1 MKKFNVV
8 QIGVGHDHAYGAIS
22 SLSHRENVN
31 LLGYVKFEGEDA
43 TFNKHFKRYEGIPQ
57 LSLEQVYNLKD
68 LDAVF
73 IETEDKYLTRY
84 AYEFVKRGI
93 AVQMDKPG
101 SQDRESFNKLFNL
114 AKEKN
119 VVLHTGYMYRY
130 NPAIQK
136 LIHIVKSGELGDI
149 LYIEAQMNCI
159 HSEEKRKWLKDYKGG
174 MMYFLGCHLVD
185 LLFQLKGAP
194 DEIIPLNSATNENV
208 GEDIGFA
215 VFKYGNNCSFIKS
228 TAVELGGYLR
238 RQIVVCGEKGTIE
251 INPIENYSGVNSWG
265 DDKYESDM
273 YIALSA
279 NGGDGWGFR
288 ANKIEIGP
296 FERYET
302 MYDEFFKILNGEMAN
317 PYSYDY
323 EMVVHDLLLKACGVQ

>member
-1 MKKFNVV
+1 
-8 QIGVGHDHAYGAIS
+8 
-22 SLSHRENVN
+22 
-31 LLGYVKFEGEDA
+31 
-43 TFNKHFKRYEGIPQ
+43 
-57 LSLEQVYNLKD
+57 
-68 LDAVF
+68 
-73 IETEDKYLTRY
+73 
-84 AYEFVKRGI
+84 
-93 AVQMDKPG
+93 
-101 SQDRESFNKLFNL
+101 
-114 AKEKN
+114 
-119 VVLHTGYMYRY
+119 
-130 NPAIQK
+130 
-136 LIHIVKSGELGDI
+136 
-149 LYIEAQMNCI
+149 MNCI